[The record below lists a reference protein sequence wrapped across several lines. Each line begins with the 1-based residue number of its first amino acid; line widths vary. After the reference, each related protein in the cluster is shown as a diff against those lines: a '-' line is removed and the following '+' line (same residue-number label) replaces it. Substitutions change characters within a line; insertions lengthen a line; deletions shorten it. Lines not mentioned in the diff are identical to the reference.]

1 MKILKLEFQ
10 NINSLE
16 GTTVIDFESPEY
28 TANGIFLITGP
39 TGAGKT
45 SIFDAMCLA
54 LYGRTPRMKI
64 NASGGE
70 DAQNEVLTRGESV
83 CKAELLFEIEGKRYL
98 ASWSQHISSGGVL
111 QAAKHEISDQ
121 TNGGVALASGLTETK
136 NQIKKLI
143 GLEFDQFRKTVH
155 IVQGEFDEFL
165 NADTSDKMA
174 IFTKITG
181 QGKYERISA
190 KAKEKRDKFKEN
202 LKRLGEQE

>member
-83 CKAELLFEIEGKRYL
+83 CSIRMAVRSTFSFKPDRRSCC
-98 ASWSQHISSGGVL
+98 ASSSIVL
-111 QAAKHEISDQ
+111 TGAA
-121 TNGGVALASGLTETK
+121 TSGL
-136 NQIKKLI
+136 LYSPWPP
-143 GLEFDQFRKTVH
+143 R
-155 IVQGEFDEFL
+155 
-165 NADTSDKMA
+165 
-174 IFTKITG
+174 
-181 QGKYERISA
+181 
-190 KAKEKRDKFKEN
+190 
-202 LKRLGEQE
+202 